1 MKSPKLMSLVIF
13 MAIGVLA
20 LPQLSTAD
28 SELYR
33 ENKSKSTRD
42 TTINAYARLIAKND
56 GSAVATLSAFVIKSG
71 LSGVGKGRA
80 MLILYDMDGKV
91 LMNLSAGDTVSAD
104 PNHGYAE
111 KKDSQSSTL
120 LTPIAYKVAAC
131 SLVLSVED
139 RNIITDIEETT
150 RDTLNRW
157 VQDALKQ
164 ANLSAIVDIPVGG
177 SIPLPGVDGGLK
189 RIK

>member
-1 MKSPKLMSLVIF
+1 MKSPKLMSLVILLT
-13 MAIGVLA
+13 IGVLA
-20 LPQLSTAD
+20 LPQPSTAD

-33 ENKSKSTRD
+33 ENKSKSTRE

-56 GSAVATLSAFVIKSG
+56 GSAVATLSAFVKKSG

-91 LMNLSAGDTVSAD
+91 LMNVSAGDTVYAD

-120 LTPIAYKVAAC
+120 LTPIAYKVVAC
-131 SLVLSVED
+131 SLVVSVD
-139 RNIITDIEETT
+139 DKDIITDIEETT
-150 RDTLNRW
+150 GDTLNRW

-164 ANLSAIVDIPVGG
+164 ANLSAIVGIPVGG
-177 SIPLPGVDGGLK
+177 SIPLPGVDGVLK